1 MSTLSI
7 RQATHADVALV
18 LSFVKDLAEYEKL
31 THLVVATEDI
41 IAEEL
46 FGPKSHTE
54 VLLGYS
60 GTEAVAFAVYFHNF
74 STFLGRKG
82 LYLEDLYVRPA
93 HRRRGI
99 GRAMLLEVARI
110 AAARNCGRLEWSVL
124 DWNEPAIFFYEQLG
138 ATIMHEWKL
147 VRVTGS
153 ALEKLARM
161 ASACPDEK
169 PL

>member
-1 MSTLSI
+1 MSATMLAI
-7 RQATHADVALV
+7 RQATRADVPLV
-18 LSFVKDLAEYEKL
+18 LAFVKELADYERL
-31 THLVVATEDI
+31 THLVVATEKI

-60 GTEAVAFAVYFHNF
+60 AAEPVAFAVYFHNF

-93 HRRRGI
+93 HRRRGY
-99 GRAMLLEVARI
+99 GRAMLLRVARI
-110 AAARNCGRLEWSVL
+110 AFERNCARLEWSVL
-124 DWNEPAIFFYEQLG
+124 DWNEPAISFYERLG

-147 VRVTGS
+147 TRVTGS
-153 ALEKLARM
+153 ALEKLAKM
-161 ASACPDEK
+161 E
-169 PL
+169 